1 MGAFFQPKVPFSD
14 ISGLCQVDKIQPA
27 YIQINILPD
36 VSSFLLGKR
45 IYMSQHK
52 YSLPL
57 TTQTQ
62 LIMHITLHPNFYLI
76 NMS

>member
-1 MGAFFQPKVPFSD
+1 MRALSQPKVPFSD
-14 ISGLCQVDKIQPA
+14 ISGLYQANKIQPA

-36 VSSFLLGKR
+36 VSSFLLGKH

-62 LIMHITLHPNFYLI
+62 LIMPIILHPNFYRI